1 MKASAPVDR
10 GAWWHPDDSLTWY
23 RTTVEGR
30 PASYGVGGTNGPA
43 VVFLHG
49 WATGSRTYRRALRR
63 LVRKGCR
70 VYAPA
75 LPSFGG
81 TADLPAARMNMAGYA
96 EWVSDFMAEV
106 GIDEPAVVIGHSFGG
121 GVGTKLAHSKPHQV
135 RYLVLL
141 NAVGGVTARSPWG
154 WVAAFGRELWPVP
167 QALGTVQ
174 ALQRDLMGNLTR
186 NPTGLLRA
194 ALLAR
199 DADLRSEQ
207 ADLRDL
213 GVPVL
218 VLHSEGDEVIPRR
231 AFYALCD
238 SLGTDG
244 RIVSGRHAWL
254 LADPDSF
261 AEVLATVVDVEV
273 ARHRQWRATGRA
285 SEIADLLSGTKLPA
299 RTVQGLLR
307 SAPPLWLMSES
318 APTLAADLALCH
330 PKLRRGE
337 IRAVAHPIEGSRSVR
352 LTVVATD
359 RRGLLA
365 DSASALASSKLSIAH
380 ATAATWPG
388 RRLAVHSFV
397 LSSAAGFD
405 DGVWSEVQD
414 RLRTMAGGVAGFGP
428 GSTVSAGS
436 GRASA
441 GSGSVSAGSG
451 PVPAGAI
458 RPGRAHVTV
467 QGAEGDRSMV
477 GVVAD
482 DQVGL
487 LSALCRWFAERDVSI
502 ESLHARTVK
511 GRADDTFL
519 VAGQVDARA
528 LTGFLQG
535 TPG

>member
-1 MKASAPVDR
+1 MAA
-10 GAWWHPDDSLTWY
+10 DDSLTWY

-30 PASYGVGGTNGPA
+30 PASYGVGGTSGPA

-63 LVRKGCR
+63 LVRRGCR

-96 EWVSDFMAEV
+96 EWVSNFMAEV
-106 GIDEPAVVIGHSFGG
+106 GIDEPAVVIGHSFGA
-121 GVGTKLAHSKPHQV
+121 GVGTKLAHSRPHQV

-141 NAVGGVTARSPWG
+141 NAVGGVAARSPWA
-154 WVAAFGRELWPVP
+154 WVAAFGRELWPLP

-174 ALQRDLMGNLTR
+174 ALQRDLMWNLTR
-186 NPTGLLRA
+186 NPAGLLRA

-199 DADLRSEQ
+199 DVDLRSEQ

-261 AEVLATVVDVEV
+261 GEVLATVVDVEV

-285 SEIADLLSGTKLPA
+285 SEIAELLAGTKLPA

-318 APTLAADLALCH
+318 APTLAADLALCY

-365 DSASALASSKLSIAH
+365 DSASALASSNLSIAH
-380 ATAATWPG
+380 ATAATWPT

-397 LSSAAGFD
+397 LSSSAGFD
-405 DGVWSEVQD
+405 HEVWSELQD
-414 RLRTMAGGVAGFGP
+414 RLRTVAGGG
-428 GSTVSAGS
+428 
-436 GRASA
+436 A
-441 GSGSVSAGSG
+441 GSGSVGSGRSVRSVASVGSVGSSPASAGPG
-451 PVPAGAI
+451 PGPGPAGSRPASAGAI
-458 RPGRAHVTV
+458 RPGRADVTV
-467 QGAEGDRSMV
+467 QGAEGNRSMV
-477 GVVAD
+477 RVVAD

>member
-1 MKASAPVDR
+1 VD
-10 GAWWHPDDSLTWY
+10 L
-23 RTTVEGR
+23 
-30 PASYGVGGTNGPA
+30 
-43 VVFLHG
+43 
-49 WATGSRTYRRALRR
+49 
-63 LVRKGCR
+63 
-70 VYAPA
+70 
-75 LPSFGG
+75 
-81 TADLPAARMNMAGYA
+81 
-96 EWVSDFMAEV
+96 
-106 GIDEPAVVIGHSFGG
+106 
-121 GVGTKLAHSKPHQV
+121 
-135 RYLVLL
+135 
-141 NAVGGVTARSPWG
+141 
-154 WVAAFGRELWPVP
+154 
-167 QALGTVQ
+167 
-174 ALQRDLMGNLTR
+174 
-186 NPTGLLRA
+186 
-194 ALLAR
+194 
-199 DADLRSEQ
+199 
-207 ADLRDL
+207 
-213 GVPVL
+213 
-218 VLHSEGDEVIPRR
+218 
-231 AFYALCD
+231 
-238 SLGTDG
+238 
-244 RIVSGRHAWL
+244 
-254 LADPDSF
+254 
-261 AEVLATVVDVEV
+261 EV

-285 SEIADLLSGTKLPA
+285 SEIADLLGGTKLPA
-299 RTVQGLLR
+299 RTAQGLLR

-405 DGVWSEVQD
+405 DGVWSELQD
-414 RLRTMAGGVAGFGP
+414 RLRTVAGGAAGSSMG
-428 GSTVSAGS
+428 SAGS
-436 GRASA
+436 RPG
-441 GSGSVSAGSG
+441 SAGSG
-451 PVPAGAI
+451 PGSAGPSRVSAGSSAASAGSRSASAGII

-477 GVVAD
+477 EVVAD

-535 TPG
+535 TSG